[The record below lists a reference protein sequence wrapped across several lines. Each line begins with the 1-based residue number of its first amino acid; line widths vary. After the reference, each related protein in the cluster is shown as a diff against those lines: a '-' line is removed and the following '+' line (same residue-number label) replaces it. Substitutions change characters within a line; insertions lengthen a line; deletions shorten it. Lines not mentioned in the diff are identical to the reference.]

1 MYFVIVGAGHVG
13 SHIAE
18 SLVEKSDRLTII
30 DRLEETTQ
38 QLSKRHPNIQVLFGD
53 GSDIDVLK
61 KANVEKA
68 DAVVASTNS
77 DAINLRICEIAK
89 NEFKVPHVIA
99 LLNNPRN
106 REFFEEQRVVDT
118 IISPIDMAVA
128 FFETAI
134 KRQDV
139 ITLLN
144 MKEENF
150 SVAEFIVFP
159 DTKLIGRVLGEISLP
174 DDSRI
179 GVFKRGKRSTI
190 PKANTRV
197 QAGDILFL
205 YGTKNAVKRAIQNLR
220 RESGSN

>member
-18 SLVEKSDRLTII
+18 SLVEKNDRLTII

-38 QLSKRHPNIQVLFGD
+38 HLAKRHTNIHVLFGD
-53 GSDIDVLK
+53 GSDIEVLK
-61 KANVEKA
+61 KAEVDKA
-68 DAVVASTNS
+68 DAIVASTNS

-89 NEFKVPHVIA
+89 NEFKTPHVIA

-128 FFETAI
+128 FFETSI
-134 KRQDV
+134 KRHDV
-139 ITLLN
+139 ITLLS
-144 MKEENF
+144 MKDENF

-159 DTKLIGRVLGEISLP
+159 ETKLVGKMLDEIDLP
-174 DDSRI
+174 ADCRI
-179 GVFKRGKRSTI
+179 GVIKRGKRSTI
-190 PKANTRV
+190 PQANSRI

-205 YGTKNAVKRAIQNLR
+205 YGTKNGVKRAVQVLKR
-220 RESGSN
+220 AE